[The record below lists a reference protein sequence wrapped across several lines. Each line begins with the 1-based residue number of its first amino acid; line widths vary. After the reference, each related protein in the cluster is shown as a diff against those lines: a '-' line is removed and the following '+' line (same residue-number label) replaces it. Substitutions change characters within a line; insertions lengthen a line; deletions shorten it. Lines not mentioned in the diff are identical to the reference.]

1 MTRRPSPFR
10 RRRSKAQA
18 QPPEA
23 SFEVPFEPIGS
34 ASPTP
39 APLLSED
46 LQPTAVFGAAGV
58 ASSAPGNEQPDL
70 PSNPGFRDR
79 GLYRRRLR
87 YLRRVREL
95 GFRDL
100 GGLVFDQ
107 YRFSRAGEQ
116 LVRGKLVALDAVDRE
131 LRALE
136 RAVDDRRTYFDLRE
150 PGIAA
155 CPRCAGLHGS
165 DARFC
170 PSCGMRLSGPL
181 AVNEVGDAPPS
192 PSIIT
197 AASPAPGEVPVQ
209 QPVSAVETGSTP
221 TSSEPSTPVETPE
234 PAASE
239 PTEAAPAAEQPTTV
253 MDAAPAPDPGLGE
266 R

>member
-1 MTRRPSPFR
+1 MIRRLSPFR
-10 RRRSKAQA
+10 RRRDQGQA
-18 QPPEA
+18 YMPPPPVA
-23 SFEVPFEPIGS
+23 PSS
-34 ASPTP
+34 TTP
-39 APLLSED
+39 PPALPEE
-46 LQPTAVFGAAGV
+46 LQTTAVFGAAGV
-58 ASSAPGNEQPDL
+58 ASTAPEATPDL
-70 PSNPGFRDR
+70 PANPGFRDR
-79 GLYRRRLR
+79 GRYRRRLR

-170 PSCGMRLSGPL
+170 PSCGMRLSGPI
-181 AVNEVGDAPPS
+181 AVSEIGDAPPS

-197 AASPAPGEVPVQ
+197 PASPTPQAAETAAAAQSVSATQTGSSPVATEQPATDVPEVP
-209 QPVSAVETGSTP
+209 
-221 TSSEPSTPVETPE
+221 PS
-234 PAASE
+234 
-239 PTEAAPAAEQPTTV
+239 EQPTTV
-253 MDAAPAPDPGLGE
+253 APPVPAPDPGFGGQ
-266 R
+266 